1 MRFKLYHI
9 FAVTILMMVSCSYQQ
24 HYPQELVLADS
35 ALMQGHYHVADSLL
49 DNFGQRASDGD
60 AVAMYYRLLLLERAF
75 MRGQLGEQH
84 LAEIDSLCHYFE
96 LKEQEKYARALL
108 FSGRLLYRLENYPE
122 ALEALL
128 KSFDIAQ
135 QLNENRLLCVI
146 YRVRGDLYFAQGML
160 NDCVPDYVQYY
171 RLASANND
179 TLRMAYAASDMT
191 IVYTIKDNYDSAVY
205 YCQQAI
211 DLGQTQSE
219 SAEIVPNSLFDLA
232 DLYIQAEEWEKAAT
246 VMHHDSLFD
255 GNWAYWHYGQEHTDS
270 AIYYFEKTLGRYK
283 WAGEVEALTILA
295 QLERKRGHVEAAMDY
310 YDRLAAAEDSLR
322 EQQKAEA
329 TLRMN
334 AQYNYASITRQRD
347 ALEQRNKDMAQLLW
361 MTVGAAVAV
370 IAIGALLWRS
380 YRQRKEQEAT
390 QLRLAQKE
398 MENSF
403 ELSRQ
408 QLKENK
414 AQQEMLLQ
422 QLAEARQQNNQQLA
436 ERLQMETNALDSKRR
451 SIEAQQQLREQRRKD
466 FVASA
471 LYERLKSPDTDG
483 NRHLSEAEWQQ
494 LKDALDGIYNLT
506 PRLLSLARFSEI
518 ELRVCCLLKLQ
529 VPPADIAFLISRSK
543 SAVSLARKRMYYKA
557 TGRSGKAEDFDLFIA
572 GM

>member
-1 MRFKLYHI
+1 MRFRIYHI
-9 FAVTILMMVSCSYQQ
+9 LALTIIMMVSCSSYQD
-24 HYPQELVLADS
+24 YPQELVMADS
-35 ALMQGHYHVADSLL
+35 AMMQGRYHIADSLL
-49 DNFGQRASDGD
+49 DNFGQRASDGA
-60 AVAMYYRLLLLERAF
+60 AVAMYYKLLLMERAY
-75 MRGQLGEQH
+75 MIGQFDVQYLSET
-84 LAEIDSLCHYFE
+84 DSLCQYYESRE
-96 LKEQEKYARALL
+96 LGKYAKALL
-108 FSGRLLYRLENYPE
+108 LSSGSLYRMMDYPAALEAVLKSFEIVQKLGDNRMLCQLYRL
-122 ALEALL
+122 
-128 KSFDIAQ
+128 
-135 QLNENRLLCVI
+135 
-146 YRVRGDLYFAQGML
+146 RGDIFFAQDMFKE
-160 NDCVPDYVQYY
+160 CVPDYMNYY
-171 RLASANND
+171 QKATVNND

-191 IVYTIKDNYDSAVY
+191 IVYTIKNNYDSAVY

-211 DLGQTQSE
+211 DYGKKQEE
-219 SAEIVPNSLFDLA
+219 SKQLVQNSLTTLA
-232 DLYIQAEEWEKAAT
+232 DLYIQAEEWDKAAAL
-246 VMHHDSLFD
+246 MSHDSLND
-255 GNWAYWHYGQEHTDS
+255 ANWAYWHYGQEHTDS
-270 AIYYFEKTLGRYK
+270 AIFYFERTLGRYK
-283 WAGEVEALTILA
+283 WAGEVEVLELLA
-295 QLERKRGHVEAAMDY
+295 QLERRRGHVEAAMDY

-347 ALEQRNKDMAQLLW
+347 ALEQHNKDMAQLLW

-370 IAIGALLWRS
+370 IAIGALLWRA

-403 ELSRQ
+403 ELSLQ

-414 AQQEMLLQ
+414 AQQELLLQ
-422 QLAEARQQNNQQLA
+422 QLAEAQRQNNHQLA
-436 ERLQMETNALDSKRR
+436 ERLQMETDALDSQRR

-529 VPPADIAFLISRSK
+529 VPPADIAILISRSK

-557 TGRSGKAEDFDLFIA
+557 TGRSGKAEDFDQFIA